1 MTRRGG
7 QHAGAAGG
15 YWAPVVRRADLV
27 EGCLAAVEVAG
38 HPVVLAVVA
47 GRVYAADGRCP
58 HRGALLTGGRL
69 EAGTV
74 RCPLHGFR
82 YDLRTGE
89 SVWPPGW
96 EALPTYPTRVADGV
110 VYVWV
115 GWEPV
120 WPPATRANAR
130 WEEIGDRAPG
140 AEDGC

>member
-1 MTRRGG
+1 
-7 QHAGAAGG
+7 
-15 YWAPVVRRADLV
+15 
-27 EGCLAAVEVAG
+27 G

-58 HRGALLTGGRL
+58 HRGALLTGGQL
-69 EAGTV
+69 EAGAV

-120 WPPATRANAR
+120 WPPAARAA
-130 WEEIGDRAPG
+130 
-140 AEDGC
+140 DGRLLQQELKPSAAQIHSEGGPPWPTSAG